1 MTAIPDGSG
10 VTDCLAVVIRALAAQ
25 VDLQP
30 DEIDP
35 RTALGAI
42 PGIESV
48 KVLRAIV
55 EIEETFAIVVPDD
68 FMFEVTVADLAAF
81 VASLAEA
88 S

>member
-1 MTAIPDGSG
+1 MTAIPDSSA
-10 VTDCLAVVIRALAAQ
+10 VTNCLAVVIRALAAQ
-25 VDLQP
+25 VDLHP

-35 RTALGAI
+35 GTALGAI

-55 EIEETFAIVVPDD
+55 EIEDAFTIVIPDD
-68 FMFEVTVADLAAF
+68 FMFESTVADLAAF